1 MAGMMDNMKSKMSMG
16 DLSEEE
22 LARMQQLQTDA
33 KTGNLTEDG
42 KGELERLRNRF
53 EQNHS

>member
-1 MAGMMDNMKSKMSMG
+1 MAGMMDNMKSKMGMG

-33 KTGNLTEDG
+33 KMGSLSEDG
-42 KGELERLRNRF
+42 KSELERLRNRF
-53 EQNHS
+53 EQSHS